1 MENPPKTLGEFIELT
16 GSKMRI
22 FDMGRR
28 ICEISDYN
36 FSTFEN
42 AQTPYPYPFQQQALF
57 GIVLWNESH
66 KGEQSVWFLKFP
78 LDEMGLLVQVARDDF
93 LNRLLEKAI
102 LDHEPSEQSERI
114 DAALKDNPYSFTP
127 NPDRMAVFH
136 AKVAWALEATPSQY
150 YEHAVQYFKGE
161 NGFDQWKFVG
171 LQGIADIS
179 SRLEDGDNEKTLSEA
194 ILELPAEPYSI
205 LCSCLENEALNLSL
219 TDAIIQRIDES
230 IKSEEV
236 DIGQVA
242 RGIRAIS
249 CSSEKEKQREIYH
262 KILDAP
268 LGLEPEIL
276 ASISG
281 KAWKTLE
288 DPNLLSKYLERLAE
302 AGQGC
307 FNPLLADLLYI
318 PSMRLLI
325 MQSLR
330 SPHCSD
336 LLTAAVGAMFGK
348 KL

>member
-1 MENPPKTLGEFIELT
+1 MENSPQTLGEFIKLT

-57 GIVLWNESH
+57 GIVLWNKSH
-66 KGEQSVWFLKFP
+66 KDEQSVWFLKFP
-78 LDEMGLLVQVARDDF
+78 LDEMGLLIQVARDDF

-102 LDHEPSEQSERI
+102 LDHEPSEQSEKI

-136 AKVAWALEATPSQY
+136 AKVAQALKAAPSQY
-150 YEHAVQYFKGE
+150 YEHAIQYFKGE

-179 SRLEDGDNEKTLSEA
+179 SRLESKENENTLSKA
-194 ILELPAEPYSI
+194 ISELPAEPYSI
-205 LCSCLENEALNLSL
+205 LCSCLENEIINRPLA
-219 TDAIIQRIDES
+219 DAIIQRIDES
-230 IKSEEV
+230 IKNEEV

-242 RGIRAIS
+242 MGIRAIS
-249 CSSEKEKQREIYH
+249 CSSGKEKQRETYH
-262 KILDAP
+262 KILNAP

-281 KAWKTLE
+281 KAWEALE
-288 DPNLLSKYLERLAE
+288 EPNLLNKYLERLAQ

-318 PSMRLLI
+318 PCMRLLI

-330 SPHCSD
+330 SPQCSNT
-336 LLTAAVGAMFGK
+336 LTSAVGAMFGK